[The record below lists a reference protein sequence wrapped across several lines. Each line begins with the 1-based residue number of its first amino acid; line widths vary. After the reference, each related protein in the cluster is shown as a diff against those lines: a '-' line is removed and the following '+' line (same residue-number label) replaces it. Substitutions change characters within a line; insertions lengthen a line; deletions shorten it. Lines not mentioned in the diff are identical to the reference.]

1 MKNIIQEET
10 EEENKRVV
18 NNYWKIR
25 SFLNSKIVWDMQFHV
40 IARTPI
46 EEQEECLNFIKE
58 NEDNIKKNGL
68 YVPFIDQDISI
79 EEEEKMI
86 FQRTLYRREYNKRKY
101 TEKKFNRTYVD
112 SHTPTYANRVEFG
125 LSAYEIKI
133 KMQQIER
140 KLNYGKNKYGKKII
154 RNRDKGIT

>member
-1 MKNIIQEET
+1 MGYAVSCYCKN
-10 EEENKRVV
+10 
-18 NNYWKIR
+18 
-25 SFLNSKIVWDMQFHV
+25 
-40 IARTPI
+40 PI

-112 SHTPTYANRVEFG
+112 SHTQLHMR
-125 LSAYEIKI
+125 
-133 KMQQIER
+133 IE
-140 KLNYGKNKYGKKII
+140 LNLVYLFMRWREN
-154 RNRDKGIT
+154 

>member
-79 EEEEKMI
+79 EE
-86 FQRTLYRREYNKRKY
+86 
-101 TEKKFNRTYVD
+101 
-112 SHTPTYANRVEFG
+112 FG
-125 LSAYEIKI
+125 LSTYE
-133 KMQQIER
+133 MER
-140 KLNYGKNKYGKKII
+140 KLNYGNNKYGKKIV
-154 RNRDKGIT
+154 RNRDRGIR

>member
-1 MKNIIQEET
+1 MKNIIQEEK

-25 SFLNSKIVWDMQFHV
+25 SFLNSNIVWDMQFHV

-68 YVPFIDQDISI
+68 YIPFVDQDISI
-79 EEEEKMI
+79 DEEEKMI

-101 TEKKFNRTYVD
+101 KEKKFNRTYVD
-112 SHTPTYANRVEFG
+112 SQTPAYAYRDGFG
-125 LSAYEIKI
+125 LSAYE
-133 KMQQIER
+133 MER